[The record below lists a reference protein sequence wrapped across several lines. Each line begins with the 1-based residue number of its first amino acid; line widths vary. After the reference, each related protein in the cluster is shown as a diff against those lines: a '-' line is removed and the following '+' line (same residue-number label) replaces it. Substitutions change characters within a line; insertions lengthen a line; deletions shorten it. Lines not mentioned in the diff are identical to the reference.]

1 MNNKNLVIDGN
12 YLLFQSF
19 YASYRGDINTIL
31 RTSKGIPTNAIQLFL
46 MQLLKLLKE
55 IKPTHLF
62 IAFDAYGQ
70 TLRHLQ
76 YQEYKS
82 GRAKAPNELY
92 IQMNLIK
99 EILTKLNIKW
109 LEQEAYEAD
118 DLIATFTNLLP
129 GNNFVFSADKDLL
142 QLVNSKTT
150 LIHRKSDKYL
160 YITNK
165 NFYDLFEI
173 NPEQITSFKGLK
185 GDPSDNLPGI
195 KGVGDKTAIKLLN
208 EFKDFDGIFR
218 NIDSPIITKS
228 LREKLKDGYEQGLLC
243 FNLAKL
249 NFNIPNFNTQIGDY
263 ELSINLDAGISL
275 LEELE
280 LKIVIK
286 WLAELSF

>member
-62 IAFDAYGQ
+62 ITFDAYGQ

-82 GRAKAPNELY
+82 GRAKAPDELY

-109 LEQEAYEAD
+109 LEQEGYEAD
-118 DLIATFTNLLP
+118 DLIATFTTLLP

-195 KGVGDKTAIKLLN
+195 KGVGDKTVLN
-208 EFKDFDGIFR
+208 YWM
-218 NIDSPIITKS
+218 N
-228 LREKLKDGYEQGLLC
+228 
-243 FNLAKL
+243 
-249 NFNIPNFNTQIGDY
+249 
-263 ELSINLDAGISL
+263 
-275 LEELE
+275 
-280 LKIVIK
+280 LKILKEFLEI
-286 WLAELSF
+286 LIHLL